1 MLFVLLAFF
10 AGVITVFAPCVF
22 ALLPVI
28 IGGSI
33 SGDVN
38 DKRRP
43 FIIVASAAASLLIF
57 TLLLKVTTLFIDV
70 PPAVITGIA
79 GGIIVL
85 LGIALLFPSIY
96 EKIIIALN
104 IQAKSQQLLG
114 KGNGKGSIVGAIIT
128 GAALGPVFSSCSPVY
143 AYILATVLPV
153 NFNVA
158 MVYMISYVAGL
169 SLMLLLVGFLGQ
181 KLVRKLKWASN
192 PHGLF
197 TKIVAII
204 FIVVGILIISGYDK
218 KFQIYVAEYTP
229 FDFDSLSAE
238 LIPANDPVKTSSNF
252 DDAEVFNVSSYKAP
266 EITGIQDWI
275 NSKPLKIAELKGKV
289 VLIDFWTYSCINC
302 IRTQPFLKQWYETY
316 HDKGFEII
324 GVHAPEFAFERVK
337 SNVQQ
342 ASKDAGLTYPI
353 ALDNEFETWRAYQN
367 QYWPATYLIDK
378 DGNVRRTHFG
388 EGEYKQ
394 QEDAIRQLLA
404 EDTSN
409 LPSSTTTGAELGS
422 SSHQQ
427 SPETYLVL
435 ERSEFYG
442 GDSQMP
448 GTHDYNISNPPYE
461 SSWTIG
467 GKWETDKE
475 SIMTR
480 GDGVLRIR
488 ISAKD
493 VYLVA
498 ESRDSAG
505 KVDIFV
511 DGKPVGDINSAG
523 SNVVGSTATIG
534 SARLY
539 HIVGFDAFQRD
550 ALIELRVNNGVR
562 MNAFTFGS

>member
-10 AGVITVFAPCVF
+10 AGIITVFAPCVF

-43 FIIVASAAASLLIF
+43 FIVVASAAASLLIF

-79 GGIIVL
+79 GSIIVL
-85 LGIALLFPSIY
+85 LGMALLFPSVY
-96 EKIIIALN
+96 EKIIVALN
-104 IQAKSQQLLG
+104 LQAKSQQLLG
-114 KGNGKGSIVGAIIT
+114 KGSSKGPIGGAIIT

-158 MVYMISYVAGL
+158 MVYMVSYVAGL

-192 PHGLF
+192 PRGLF
-197 TKIVAII
+197 TRIIAIM
-204 FIVVGILIISGYDK
+204 FILVGILIISGFDK
-218 KFQIYVAEYTP
+218 KFQTFVAEYTP

-238 LIPANDPVKTSSNF
+238 LIPANKPMKSSIDF
-252 DDAEVFNVSSYKAP
+252 DDSGVFNVSAYKAP

-275 NSKPLKIAELKGKV
+275 NSEPLKISELKGKV

-302 IRTQPFLKQWYETY
+302 IRTQPYLKQWYETY
-316 HDKGFEII
+316 HNKGFEII

-353 ALDNEFETWRAYQN
+353 ALDNEFATWRAYQN

-378 DGNVRRTHFG
+378 DGKVRRTHFG
-388 EGEYKQ
+388 EGEYEQ
-394 QEDAIRQLLA
+394 QENAIRQLLA
-404 EDTSN
+404 EDTST
-409 LPSSTTTGAELGS
+409 LPSSTTTGSELS
-422 SSHQQ
+422 SASRQQ
-427 SPETYLVL
+427 SPEIYLGL

-442 GDSQMP
+442 GDSQMA
-448 GTHDYNISNPPYE
+448 GTHDYKISNPPYE
-461 SSWTIG
+461 STWTIG
-467 GKWETDKE
+467 GKWKTDEE
-475 SIMTR
+475 SIMTN
-480 GDGVLRIR
+480 GDGVLKIR
-488 ISAKD
+488 LSAKD

-498 ESRDSAG
+498 ESHGGSDDI
-505 KVDIFV
+505 DIFV
-511 DGKPVGDINSAG
+511 DGKSVGSIDSAG
-523 SNVVGSTATIG
+523 SNVIGSTVTV
-534 SARLY
+534 SNARLY
-539 HIVGFDAFQRD
+539 HIVSFDTFQRD
-550 ALIELRVNNGVR
+550 ALIELRVKNGVQ

>member
-10 AGVITVFAPCVF
+10 AGIITVFAPCVF

-43 FIIVASAAASLLIF
+43 FIVVASAAASLLIF

-79 GGIIVL
+79 GSIIVL
-85 LGIALLFPSIY
+85 LGMALLFPSVY
-96 EKIIIALN
+96 EKIIVALN
-104 IQAKSQQLLG
+104 LQAKSQQLLG
-114 KGNGKGSIVGAIIT
+114 KGSSKGPIGGAIIT

-158 MVYMISYVAGL
+158 MVYMVSYVAGL

-192 PHGLF
+192 PRGLF
-197 TKIVAII
+197 TRIIAIM
-204 FIVVGILIISGYDK
+204 FILVGILIISGFDK
-218 KFQIYVAEYTP
+218 KFQTFVAEYTP

-238 LIPANDPVKTSSNF
+238 LIPANKPMKSSIDF
-252 DDAEVFNVSSYKAP
+252 DDSGVFNVSAYKAP

-275 NSKPLKIAELKGKV
+275 NSEPLKISELKGKV

-302 IRTQPFLKQWYETY
+302 IRTQPYLKQWYETY
-316 HDKGFEII
+316 HNKGFEII

-353 ALDNEFETWRAYQN
+353 ALDNEFATWRAYQN

-378 DGNVRRTHFG
+378 DGKVRRTHFG
-388 EGEYKQ
+388 EGEYEQ
-394 QEDAIRQLLA
+394 QENAIRQLLA
-404 EDTSN
+404 EDTST
-409 LPSSTTTGAELGS
+409 LPSSTTTGSELS
-422 SSHQQ
+422 SASRQQ
-427 SPETYLVL
+427 SPEIYLGL

-442 GDSQMP
+442 GDSQMA
-448 GTHDYNISNPPYE
+448 GTHDYKISNPPYE
-461 SSWTIG
+461 STWTIG
-467 GKWETDKE
+467 GKWKTDEE
-475 SIMTR
+475 SIMTN
-480 GDGVLRIR
+480 GDGVLKIR
-488 ISAKD
+488 LSAKD

-498 ESRDSAG
+498 ESHGGSGDI
-505 KVDIFV
+505 DIFV
-511 DGKPVGDINSAG
+511 DGKSVGSIDSAG
-523 SNVVGSTATIG
+523 SNVIGSTVTV
-534 SARLY
+534 SNARLY
-539 HIVGFDAFQRD
+539 HIVSFDTFQRD
-550 ALIELRVNNGVR
+550 ALIELRVKNGVQ